1 MLSGENLKAFLV
13 GLWTLQGCPLSPLF
27 FDIVLEVQD
36 TAIREEKEI
45 KEIQIR
51 KKEVK
56 LSLFADDVIAY
67 TENPKEAIIK
77 PLELINNFRK
87 VAEYKINI
95 QKSIASLYTD
105 NKTSEIKEAISFTIT
120 LERIKHLRKKKLC
133 QKTKPCAP

>member
-1 MLSGENLKAFLV
+1 M
-13 GLWTLQGCPLSPLF
+13 
-27 FDIVLEVQD
+27 
-36 TAIREEKEI
+36 
-45 KEIQIR
+45 
-51 KKEVK
+51 
-56 LSLFADDVIAY
+56 IAY

-120 LERIKHLRKKKLC
+120 LERIKHLRKKKTMS
-133 QKTKPCAP
+133 KD